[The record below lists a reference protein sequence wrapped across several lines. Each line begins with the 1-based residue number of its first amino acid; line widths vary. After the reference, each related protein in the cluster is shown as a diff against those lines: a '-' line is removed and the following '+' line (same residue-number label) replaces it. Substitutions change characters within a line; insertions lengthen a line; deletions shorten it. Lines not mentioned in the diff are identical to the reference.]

1 LAVIYVNKQVSDI
14 LAVIY
19 VNKQVS
25 DILAVIYVN
34 KQVYKFQKLINR
46 PEMNIAA

>member
-1 LAVIYVNKQVSDI
+1 MMQIEQGHYEARMMSNIIITIIYLVIKSI

-25 DILAVIYVN
+25 
-34 KQVYKFQKLINR
+34 
-46 PEMNIAA
+46 ETG

>member
-1 LAVIYVNKQVSDI
+1 MNIVLAVIYVNKFPETEQKTKYNNFNSLLNMCIYISSI

-25 DILAVIYVN
+25 ETD
-34 KQVYKFQKLINR
+34 
-46 PEMNIAA
+46 

>member
-1 LAVIYVNKQVSDI
+1 MAVVKINSI

-25 DILAVIYVN
+25 L
-34 KQVYKFQKLINR
+34 KYKNSVHHLIICASHDTHIKNFL
-46 PEMNIAA
+46 EDNQL

>member
-1 LAVIYVNKQVSDI
+1 MLRGIRFESKFLLKTDFVIPFFHLFVKSI

-25 DILAVIYVN
+25 ETD
-34 KQVYKFQKLINR
+34 
-46 PEMNIAA
+46 